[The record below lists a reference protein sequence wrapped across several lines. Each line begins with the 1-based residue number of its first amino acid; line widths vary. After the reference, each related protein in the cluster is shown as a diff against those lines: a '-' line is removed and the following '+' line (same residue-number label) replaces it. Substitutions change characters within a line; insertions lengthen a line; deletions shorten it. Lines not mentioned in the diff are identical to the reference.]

1 MEDTGNHP
9 SSHQQPRTMDD
20 AELENTYDAHA
31 AGLFR
36 YLISFTKCEADA
48 RDLLQD
54 LFIKLA
60 RGEKG
65 QALTETARLY
75 RIAHN
80 LAVDWLRRRAA
91 RGEAHERLSQESDS
105 NPQCSGN
112 PDSGVLAYS
121 FARALESLPDEQRAV
136 VELKLFDGL
145 TFEEIAEVQGVPL
158 NTAASKGMAITPPQ
172 KRGASTR
179 STGSTAI
186 ISMTLI
192 CSPAFIKPISAVS
205 EVPARP
211 AKSKAVTTGPNS
223 RTRLSATSRPRAS
236 EEP

>member
-9 SSHQQPRTMDD
+9 SPHQHPRTMDD
-20 AELENTYDAHA
+20 AELEKTYDAHA

-65 QALTETARLY
+65 QAVTETARLY

-121 FARALESLPDEQRAV
+121 FARAVESLPDEQRAV

-158 NTAASKGMAITPPQ
+158 NTAASRWRYGIERLRAIL
-172 KRGASTR
+172 R
-179 STGSTAI
+179 
-186 ISMTLI
+186 
-192 CSPAFIKPISAVS
+192 PIY
-205 EVPARP
+205 
-211 AKSKAVTTGPNS
+211 
-223 RTRLSATSRPRAS
+223 
-236 EEP
+236 EEIL

>member
-1 MEDTGNHP
+1 MEDAGTQP
-9 SSHQQPRTMDD
+9 FPCQQPRTMDD
-20 AELENTYDAHA
+20 AELEKTYDAHA

-65 QALTETARLY
+65 QAVTETARLY

-112 PDSGVLAYS
+112 PDAGVLAYS
-121 FARALESLPDEQRAV
+121 FARAVESLPDEQRAV

-158 NTAASKGMAITPPQ
+158 NTAASRWRYGIERLRAIL
-172 KRGASTR
+172 R
-179 STGSTAI
+179 
-186 ISMTLI
+186 
-192 CSPAFIKPISAVS
+192 PIY
-205 EVPARP
+205 
-211 AKSKAVTTGPNS
+211 
-223 RTRLSATSRPRAS
+223 
-236 EEP
+236 EEIL